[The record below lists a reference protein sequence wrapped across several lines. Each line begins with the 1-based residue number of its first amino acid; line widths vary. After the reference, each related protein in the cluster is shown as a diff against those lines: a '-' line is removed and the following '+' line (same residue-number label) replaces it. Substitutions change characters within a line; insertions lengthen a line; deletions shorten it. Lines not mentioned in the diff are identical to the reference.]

1 MKTLF
6 AFCVFFLLAGS
17 RFSDGAIAAGI
28 FRSVHAVD
36 LLFPVL
42 LLCCARQLRATVASM
57 PSTVHGLW
65 LLWLAYCVSFAQLG
79 HFVTGLAI
87 EGEPL
92 IVSLLFAAKELE
104 FYVLMMFAA
113 MVASLHPRFA
123 TRVCWTILVGLAI
136 WIPIDLLAPSGYYLL
151 GLPWKRVRYRRGSS
165 TGCAHFLPSTF
176 C

>member
-65 LLWLAYCVSFAQLG
+65 LLWLACVCVDVHFDNTIRYCFTN
-79 HFVTGLAI
+79 FVQ
-87 EGEPL
+87 
-92 IVSLLFAAKELE
+92 
-104 FYVLMMFAA
+104 
-113 MVASLHPRFA
+113 
-123 TRVCWTILVGLAI
+123 
-136 WIPIDLLAPSGYYLL
+136 
-151 GLPWKRVRYRRGSS
+151 
-165 TGCAHFLPSTF
+165 
-176 C
+176 